1 MGGFLTAYMKVHH
14 HSPEAKKQAMAY
26 LAPVQTHLWKRAAL
40 VLFPKFLTV
49 MPRIPAVVAMPRH
62 GALEKFCAATHRI
75 FKKIKNND
83 FFLDKKISLGYNT
96 KCSA

>member
-1 MGGFLTAYMKVHH
+1 
-14 HSPEAKKQAMAY
+14 
-26 LAPVQTHLWKRAAL
+26 
-40 VLFPKFLTV
+40 